1 MAGDWIKMRS
11 NLWDD
16 PRIAGVCD
24 RTGASEAQVIGAL
37 YWLWTTADQH
47 TQDGF
52 MGGLTTASVNRKTAV
67 DGFAQALIEV
77 GWLEHAEGGLT
88 VPRFDEHNGVSAKRR
103 ASEAKRKGSVR
114 NVSASHA
121 DKKRTPCGQVAELE
135 KEREKERESKSSVS
149 KDTGANAPSSIQS
162 DTPVD
167 PSKALWDLWVGYV
180 GDSSY
185 NRSMLAKLIA
195 DHGEPEVRE
204 AVAATIA
211 KKPAEPIAYMRGCLK
226 PRRRFQC

>member
-16 PRIAGVCD
+16 PRVAGVCD

-52 MGGLTTASVNRKTAV
+52 MGGLTTISVNRKTAV
-67 DGFAQALIEV
+67 EGFAQALIEV
-77 GWLEHAEGGLT
+77 GWLEHAEGGLI

-114 NVSASHA
+114 NVSACDA
-121 DKKRTPCGQVAELE
+121 DTLRTPCGQVAELE
-135 KEREKERESKSSVS
+135 KEKERERESKSSVP
-149 KDTGANAPSSIQS
+149 KGTGANAPNDSKNHAP
-162 DTPVD
+162 DD
-167 PSKALWDLWVGYV
+167 PTKALWDLWVGYV
-180 GDSSY
+180 GDSPY

-195 DHGEPEVRE
+195 DHGELAVRE

>member
-16 PRIAGVCD
+16 PRVAGVCD

-52 MGGLTTASVNRKTAV
+52 MGGLTTTSVNRKTAV
-67 DGFAQALIEV
+67 EGFAQALIEV
-77 GWLEHAEGGLT
+77 GWLEHAEGGLI

-121 DKKRTPCGQVAELE
+121 DKLR
-135 KEREKERESKSSVS
+135 
-149 KDTGANAPSSIQS
+149 N
-162 DTPVD
+162 
-167 PSKALWDLWVGYV
+167 
-180 GDSSY
+180 
-185 NRSMLAKLIA
+185 
-195 DHGEPEVRE
+195 
-204 AVAATIA
+204 
-211 KKPAEPIAYMRGCLK
+211 
-226 PRRRFQC
+226 

>member
-16 PRIAGVCD
+16 PRVAGVCD

-52 MGGLTTASVNRKTAV
+52 MGGLTTTSVNRKTAV
-67 DGFAQALIEV
+67 EGFAQALIEV
-77 GWLEHAEGGLT
+77 GWLEHAEGGLI

-135 KEREKERESKSSVS
+135 KEKERECKNSVP
-149 KDTGANAPSSIQS
+149 KGTGANAPNDSKNHAP
-162 DTPVD
+162 DD
-167 PSKALWDLWVGYV
+167 PTKALWDLWVGYV
-180 GDSSY
+180 GDSPY

-195 DHGEPEVRE
+195 EHGELAVRE